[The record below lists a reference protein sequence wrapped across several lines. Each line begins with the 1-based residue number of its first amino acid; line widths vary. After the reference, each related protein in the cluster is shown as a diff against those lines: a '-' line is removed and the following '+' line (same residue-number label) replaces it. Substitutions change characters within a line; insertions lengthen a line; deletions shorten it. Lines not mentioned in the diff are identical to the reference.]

1 MNNYAVFLDVDG
13 VINSI
18 QHLYSEGVIKFDY
31 ETKSHRLNGYNVWIP
46 EYMPEL
52 IQAIYKSTDL
62 YWLTT
67 WRDNANEYVSPALGI
82 PTDIPVIDDGTKQR
96 SPGWKFNAC
105 YPLAKKLHEQGQTI
119 LWIEDFAGHVDN
131 RLKQYLTYID
141 TDRNDEG
148 VFLPQHLP
156 ESFLDFISVKGGYD
170 GPTYVEAPHQYG
182 TYKIG
187 PRNIGTGSRA

>member
-18 QHLYSEGVIKFDY
+18 QHLYSGGNIEFAS
-31 ETKSHRLNGYNVWIP
+31 ETKSHPLNGYNVWIP
-46 EYMPEL
+46 AYMPEL

-82 PTDIPVIDDGTKQR
+82 PTDIPVIDDGTRRR
-96 SPGWKFNAC
+96 SPDWKFNAC
-105 YPLAKKLHEQGQTI
+105 RNLARELSEKGQTI
-119 LWIEDFAGHVDN
+119 YWIEDFSGLVDTS
-131 RLKQYLTYID
+131 LKQYLTYID
-141 TDRNDEG
+141 TDRHDEG
-148 VFLPQHLP
+148 VLLPQHLP

-170 GPTYVEAPHQYG
+170 GPRHIDPPQKRAHFT
-182 TYKIG
+182 IG
-187 PRNIGTGSRA
+187 NRNIGTGSRG